1 MAIMRIKE
9 MRELSVEQIDDKIKQ
24 LYTDYAKMK
33 SQVRSGG
40 APENSGKMHNLRKTI
55 ARLETIKHQKNV
67 SESVDKVEAKVK
79 SSKIG
84 GAPKAAKAET
94 PKAERTKAA
103 KMEKAKT
110 PAKKAK

>member
-9 MRELSVEQIDDKIKQ
+9 MRELSVEQIDEKIKQ

-40 APENSGKMHNLRKTI
+40 APENSGRMHNLRKTI
-55 ARLETIKHQKNV
+55 ARLETIKLQKQR
-67 SESVDKVEAKVK
+67 EPKEAKPA
-79 SSKIG
+79 
-84 GAPKAAKAET
+84 GAPKAK
-94 PKAERTKAA
+94 PNKAA
-103 KMEKAKT
+103 KKEQPKVEKAKT